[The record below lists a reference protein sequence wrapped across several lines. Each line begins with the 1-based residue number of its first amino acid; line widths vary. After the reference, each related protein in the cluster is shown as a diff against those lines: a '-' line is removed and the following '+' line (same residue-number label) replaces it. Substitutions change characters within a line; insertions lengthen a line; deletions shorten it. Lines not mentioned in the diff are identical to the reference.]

1 MLFYLSGPMTG
12 LPDFNYP
19 AFNENA
25 AWLRAKGLQ
34 VINPAENFG
43 GNEEL
48 PREEYMRR
56 DVEDLLRADAI
67 ILMDDWYKSA
77 GSRLELEIAK
87 QIGLEVWRLDREGDR
102 CIELDPNEVPPH
114 HEAETIVNGARQAD
128 YGHPLDDFSK
138 TAQIWSAILGI
149 DITPEEVALC
159 MVGVKISR
167 EVNKPKRDNIVDAHG
182 YLMTYAMVQ
191 DEIERRSK
199 L

>member
-19 AFNENA
+19 AFNANA
-25 AWLRAKGLQ
+25 AYLRGKGLQ

-43 GNEEL
+43 GNEDL

-56 DVEDLLRADAI
+56 DVEDLLKADAI
-67 ILMDDWYKSA
+67 ILMDDWHKSA
-77 GSRLELEIAK
+77 GSRLEVEIAR
-87 QIGLEVWRLDREGDR
+87 QIGLEIWRLDVEGDR
-102 CIELDPNEVPPH
+102 CIELDPNEIPPH
-114 HEAETIVNGARQAD
+114 YEAETIVNGARQAD

-138 TAQIWSAILGI
+138 TALIWSAILGI
-149 DITPEEVALC
+149 EVTPKQVALC

-182 YLMTYAMVQ
+182 YLMTYSMV
-191 DEIERRSK
+191 EEELKRRET